1 MDRDQAEGLIV
12 AVGEELEHAEE
23 IEIVTSVEIEEDV
36 VIDGQDGEWNWDDVW
51 DEVEEEEDRPSSQTG

>member
-36 VIDGQDGEWNWDDVW
+36 VIDDQDGEWNWDDVW

>member
-23 IEIVTSVEIEEDV
+23 IEIVTSVEIEEDI
-36 VIDGQDGEWNWDDVW
+36 VIDDQDGEWNWDDVW

>member
-23 IEIVTSVEIEEDV
+23 IEIVTNVEIEEDI
-36 VIDGQDGEWNWDDVW
+36 VIDDQDGEWNWDDVW